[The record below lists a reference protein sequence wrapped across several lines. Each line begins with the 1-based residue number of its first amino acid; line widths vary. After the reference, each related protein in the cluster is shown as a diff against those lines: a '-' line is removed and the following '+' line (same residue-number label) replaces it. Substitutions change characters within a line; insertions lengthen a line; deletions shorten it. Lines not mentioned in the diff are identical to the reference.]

1 MRMDSQVYGFDVL
14 LLLVEEEEED
24 VEVEEEEG
32 GEGEGGGERRFGGYK
47 VKFKVN

>member
-1 MRMDSQVYGFDVL
+1 MDSQVHGSDVL
-14 LLLVEEEEED
+14 SPPVEEEEED

-47 VKFKVN
+47 VKSKVN